1 MNKRVATPPHS
12 SLTALRGAVGEIV
25 GEADAAGGW
34 DRLVSLWRIFWALD
48 GLMALLWSI
57 VDRIAAGEIAL
68 DGRCSAG
75 AVVVSDERPA
85 VAGVRRPSRRRLSRP
100 RLSQLQVSRPRL
112 SQLQVS
118 QLRPAVSCVAVPRV
132 LVRPMASPGGARRS
146 VGMSP
151 VLAVRARR
159 VLNLGW
165 GCHITTP

>member
-75 AVVVSDERPA
+75 AVVVLDERLA
-85 VAGVRRPSRRRLSRP
+85 VAGVRRLSRP
-100 RLSQLQVSRPRL
+100 RLSQLQV
-112 SQLQVS
+112 LQP
-118 QLRPAVSCVAVPRV
+118 RPAVNCVAVPRV

>member
-100 RLSQLQVSRPRL
+100 RLA
-112 SQLQVS
+112 QLQVS
-118 QLRPAVSCVAVPRV
+118 QPRPAVSCVAVPRV

-151 VLAVRARR
+151 VLAVRGRW